1 MRRLNSQV
9 QFRSREASPL
19 TYTVAI
25 PLAHMI
31 LAAVGVGLVITL
43 ATTWL
48 LGVDLAGA
56 ATTGGAVAL
65 LLTALFLTLRFGRE
79 VLWGLERATRQDLDG
94 DQVIGEPEEPRLIYV
109 KGTTRRNSHDDDLA
123 DFVRDCYTRGTGR
136 RGWAG
141 ARLATTNHKLSK
153 GMWARFTG
161 IMLKAGVLEN
171 APGGGTELT
180 CELEEALRIL
190 RLE

>member
-1 MRRLNSQV
+1 MRRLNNQV

-43 ATTWL
+43 AATWIFRAGL
-48 LGVDLAGA
+48 IGA

-65 LLTALFLTLRFGRE
+65 LLAAVFLTLRFGRE
-79 VLWGLERATRQDLDG
+79 VLWGLERTTQRDLNG
-94 DQVIGEPEEPRLIYV
+94 DQVVGEPRFIYV
-109 KGTTRRNSHDDDLA
+109 KGTSRRNSRDDDLR
-123 DFVRDCYTRGTGR
+123 DFVQGCYTRGTGR
-136 RGWAG
+136 RGWAD

-153 GMWARFTG
+153 GMWTKFTG
-161 IMLKAGVLEN
+161 IMLKAGILEN

-180 CELEEALRIL
+180 CELDEALKIL
-190 RLE
+190 QLE